1 MTHLTVEAHLK
12 IYLGY
17 APGVGKTYQ
26 MLEEARDLKAHGA
39 DLVVGFVESHGR
51 ADIRDQLDGLETV
64 PLRRIVHRGG
74 ASDEL
79 DVDAVLRRNP
89 RVCVV
94 DELAHSN
101 APGSER
107 QKRWQDIQLL
117 LHAGIDVL
125 TTTNVQ
131 DLASLSDQIWQLT
144 GLRVRETV
152 PDWLFQ
158 QAGEVL
164 IVDVTPRALLHRL
177 ERGVIYPADKAK
189 IESERLFQEPVLVA
203 LRELAIRQTAQALEA
218 RQTGTAGS
226 PESQTERILVNVT
239 ADPSTAMLLRRARRV
254 ADHLQAVCIAVYIHS
269 KEESSAVHVEDRPT
283 VDRHLRFAENLH
295 IPTEV
300 IHGKNRAETLVDYA
314 RKKGVTQL
322 FLTRSAKPQRRWFP
336 GLDFTDQVLQQ
347 ASEME
352 VTVVAERSRHGLAA
366 SPYPEDEAGALMH
379 AGYVRI
385 SPDVTVEEA
394 IAEIRQQAG
403 QVEMIY
409 YAYVLDDSQH
419 LMGVASFRELLSAE
433 RSKRVREVMRTDYVF
448 VLEDADQETVAQ
460 LLAKRRLLAVPVL
473 DQDGHMQGIVT
484 SADVAGLIQQEA
496 GEDIVKI
503 GGMEALDGP
512 YLEVTFGQMV
522 RKRAGWLAIL
532 FVGEMLTAT
541 AMGFFSGEIER
552 AVVLAL
558 FIPLIISSGGN
569 SGSQATTLV
578 IRAMALGEIRLRDW
592 WRVIQRELAA
602 GVVLGTILGI
612 IGISRIFLWHALR
625 GTYGPHYGIVAL
637 TIGCSLVGV
646 VMFGTTAGSMLPF
659 LLRRCGLDPAS
670 ASAPFVATLVD
681 VTGLIIYFS
690 VASVIL
696 RGVLL

>member
-1 MTHLTVEAHLK
+1 MSHVTVGGHLK

-26 MLEEARDLKAHGA
+26 MLEDARALKARGV
-39 DLVVGFVESHGR
+39 DLVIGVVESHGR
-51 ADIRDQLDGLETV
+51 NDIREQLEGFHTV
-64 PLRRIVHRGG
+64 PLTKVVHRGG
-74 ASDEL
+74 AAEEL
-79 DVDAVLRRNP
+79 DVAAVLARSP

-107 QKRWQDIQLL
+107 QKRWQDVQAL

-125 TTTNVQ
+125 TTMNVQ

-144 GLRVRETV
+144 GLRVRENV

-158 QAGEVL
+158 QADEVV

-177 ERGVIYPADKAK
+177 ERGAIYSPDKTKGDAA
-189 IESERLFQEPVLVA
+189 RLFQEPVLFA

-218 RQTGTAGS
+218 RQTGKKS
-226 PESQTERILVNVT
+226 VESQIAKILVNVT

-254 ADHLQAVCIAVYIHS
+254 ADHLQALCIAVYVHS
-269 KEESSAVHVEDRPT
+269 KEESAAVHAEDRPT

-295 IPTEV
+295 ISTEV
-300 IHGKNRAETLVDYA
+300 IHGDNRAQTLVDYA
-314 RKKGVTQL
+314 RKNGVTQI
-322 FLTRSAKPQRRWFP
+322 FLNRSTKAPRRWFP

-347 ASEME
+347 AQEME
-352 VTVVAERSRHGLAA
+352 VTVVGGRSRQGLAA

-385 SPDVTVEEA
+385 SPEMTIEEA
-394 IAEIRQQAG
+394 IGEIRRQAG
-403 QVEMIY
+403 EVEMIY
-409 YAYVLDDSQH
+409 YAYVLDESEH
-419 LMGVASFRELLSAE
+419 LLGVLSFRELLSVE
-433 RSKRVREVMRTDYVF
+433 RSRKVRDAMRTNYVF

-460 LLAKRRLLAVPVL
+460 LLAKHRLLAVPVL
-473 DQDGHMQGIVT
+473 DQEGHMLGIIT

-512 YLEVTFGQMV
+512 YLEVTFAQMV

-541 AMGFFSGEIER
+541 AMGFFSNEIER

-592 WRVIQRELAA
+592 WRVIRRELAA
-602 GVVLGTILGI
+602 GVTLGAILGV
-612 IGISRIFLWHALR
+612 IGISRIFLWHALH
-625 GTYGPHYGIVAL
+625 GTYGPHYAVVAL

-659 LLRRCGLDPAS
+659 ILRRCGLDPAS

-681 VTGLIIYFS
+681 VTGLVIYFS
-690 VASVIL
+690 VANVIL
-696 RGVLL
+696 KGILL

>member
-1 MTHLTVEAHLK
+1 MTHLTARGHLK

-26 MLEEARDLKAHGA
+26 MLEDARELKARGV
-39 DLVVGFVESHGR
+39 DLVIAFAESHGR
-51 ADIRDQLDGLETV
+51 NDIRERLEGLEII
-64 PLRRIVHRGG
+64 PLTRVVHRGG
-74 ASDEL
+74 AADEL
-79 DVDAVLRRNP
+79 DVDAVLRRGP
-89 RVCVV
+89 RAVVV

-101 APGSER
+101 PPGSAR
-107 QKRWQDIQLL
+107 PKRWQDVQALL
-117 LHAGIDVL
+117 QAGIDVL
-125 TTTNVQ
+125 TTMNVQ

-152 PDWLFQ
+152 PDWFFQ
-158 QAGEVL
+158 QADEVV
-164 IVDVTPRALLHRL
+164 IVDVTQRALLHRL
-177 ERGVIYPADKAK
+177 ERGAIYPPDRAK
-189 IESERLFQEPVLVA
+189 SESERLFQEPVLVA

-218 RQTGTAGS
+218 RRTERAKP
-226 PESQTERILVNVT
+226 PESQAEKILVNIT

-254 ADHLQAVCIAVYIHS
+254 ADHLHAVCMAVYVYS
-269 KEESSAVHVEDRPT
+269 KEESAALPAEDRPT
-283 VDRHLRFAENLH
+283 VERHLRFAENLH
-295 IPTEV
+295 ISTKI
-300 IHGKNRAETLVDYA
+300 IHGENRARTLVDYA
-314 RKKGVTQL
+314 RKNGVTQL
-322 FLTRSAKPQRRWFP
+322 FLNRSAGSPRRWFP
-336 GLDFTDQVLQQ
+336 GPDFTDQVLQQ

-352 VTVVAERSRHGLAA
+352 VTVVAEPSRHGRAA

-385 SPDVTVEEA
+385 SPEMTVEEA
-394 IAEIRQQAG
+394 IAETRQQAG

-409 YAYVLDDSQH
+409 YAYALDDSQH
-419 LMGVASFRELLSAE
+419 LLGVVSFRELISAE
-433 RSKRVREVMRTDYVF
+433 RSRRVRELIHTDYVF

-473 DQDGHMQGIVT
+473 DQEGHMLGIIT
-484 SADVAGLIQQEA
+484 SADVAGIVQQEA
-496 GEDIVKI
+496 SEDIVKI

-541 AMGFFSGEIER
+541 AMGFFSAEIER

-578 IRAMALGEIRLRDW
+578 IRAMALGEVRLRDW
-592 WRVIQRELAA
+592 WRVIRRELAA
-602 GVVLGTILGI
+602 GLTLGAILGT
-612 IGISRIFLWHALR
+612 IGISRILLWHELS
-625 GTYGPHYGIVAL
+625 GTYGPHYGVVAL

-696 RGVLL
+696 RGILL